1 MRAHNIIFAAALI
14 TFCLCLSAC
23 SSHAPVVLKSDQNQ
37 SALNVIALLPVEGK
51 VADTKALQMLR
62 TKLSNE
68 LRFKGYPQIAS
79 DLIDSKL
86 MPLTVGRDVKKNDII
101 PPKAIEELLGADGA
115 MYCSLKESKTSTGL
129 FYSPVT
135 VSVRCELRS
144 TKTGETVWNDQ
155 SQATS
160 RSFDLI
166 PTRLKMKSNGDLEAA
181 LEEVVGKV
189 METLPY
195 GPKLRG

>member
-1 MRAHNIIFAAALI
+1 MRGHSILFNMLMF
-14 TFCLCLSAC
+14 FCLCLFAC
-23 SSHAPVVLKSDQNQ
+23 SSQTTAVSKNDQNQ
-37 SALNVIALLPVEGK
+37 KVFNIIALMPLESHD
-51 VADTKALQMLR
+51 ADPMVSKMLR
-62 TKLSNE
+62 EKIFNE
-68 LRFKGYPQIAS
+68 LRYKGYPPIAT

-86 MPLTVGRDVKKNDII
+86 MSLPGGKELKKYDTV
-101 PPKAIEELLGADGA
+101 PPKIVEELLGADAA
-115 MYCSLKESKTSTGL
+115 MYCSLQHSKVSKSF

-135 VSVRCELRS
+135 VSVRCELLRA
-144 TKTGETVWNDQ
+144 KTGEKLWDAQYKTTN
-155 SQATS
+155 

-166 PTRLKMKSNGDLEAA
+166 GTRLEMKSRGDLEAS